1 MLIQLYV
8 TKPVL
13 AKVKK
18 EKSFQLSAKDIEKK
32 DEKLNFIE
40 LELEEDEYKKLK
52 KALNKGK
59 AFRFKGGKYKYED
72 ADKKKELEAIKQ
84 EKEQVMQRVA
94 HNTRPARKI
103 ESAKALQHNTKP
115 IDLEQQKEI
124 LNGLLADQADG
135 QRMFREQEERLRVR
149 RALERHLPHRAFNK
163 NLIER
168 AEKARK
174 LEEEERN
181 RPFAGLPFAEGDG
194 IKKKRRGRPKK
205 VVLEGEGIIDDVKAH
220 TTRIYK
226 SAKTKGKQL
235 LTDSINS
242 ARPVVDEAIRLSK
255 NKVNRLAK
263 NAVKIGAEKVNA
275 LAQKA
280 VKDGADYLHN
290 SISNAIGVQGGA
302 VKKGKSNL
310 IVSTI
315 KKIAPTVLGEVAE
328 HFVPMSGDVV
338 KGLAHRVLGGELKVK
353 DRKRSEFKT
362 VWLKNPYSKDLRGI
376 PVYTQVS
383 RFDKMKPM
391 DEDSDSD
398 DDTEMVTQKLVGKGI
413 LPPGYSQRSG
423 MGLIQAGA
431 DTVSADISSPPPV
444 AVSGTGVKSSWIQ
457 HVKAVAREK
466 GISYKEALKVAKASY
481 KK

>member
-18 EKSFQLSAKDIEKK
+18 AKSFQLSAKNIEQK
-32 DEKLNFIE
+32 DEKLNFVE

-52 KALNKGK
+52 KAIHKGK
-59 AFRFKGGKYKYED
+59 AFRFKGGKYEYKD
-72 ADKKKELEAIKQ
+72 AKKEAE
-84 EKEQVMQRVA
+84 EFKEQKEQLVQRVA
-94 HNTRPARKI
+94 HNTRPSRKI
-103 ESAKALQHNTKP
+103 EAAKVERHITKIPDNVKTQAMLDALAEDKRNELIQENARKTLQLDNDIAHRQNRRAVVG
-115 IDLEQQKEI
+115 E
-124 LNGLLADQADG
+124 LLALAHAPPIIHPVAPVVPADG
-135 QRMFREQEERLRVR
+135 T
-149 RALERHLPHRAFNK
+149 
-163 NLIER
+163 
-168 AEKARK
+168 
-174 LEEEERN
+174 
-181 RPFAGLPFAEGDG
+181 GL
-194 IKKKRRGRPKK
+194 KKRRGRPKK
-205 VVLEGEGIIDDVKAH
+205 VVLVSDKGEGLIDDVKARAK
-220 TTRIYK
+220 RIYSGAK
-226 SAKTKGKQL
+226 SKASKA
-235 LTDSINS
+235 INQTIQS

-263 NAVKIGAEKVNA
+263 NTVKLGAEKVNA

-302 VKKGKSNL
+302 VKKRKSNI

-353 DRKRSEFKT
+353 DRKRAEFKT

-431 DTVSADISSPPPV
+431 DTVSADISPVSVAPVV
-444 AVSGTGVKSSWIQ
+444 AVGTGVKSSWIQ